1 MNVKQILLKITTA
14 SGQVTQRALVKG
26 ETIAAQPGERIEL
39 LDATTQQPIRAKVM
53 RDAERRLLVRDP
65 DAPEVAADDPR
76 HGHDADLLL
85 AVTDFDQRSE
95 SLVLAD
101 VTVYGADSDAE
112 LGLVPLE
119 VAGALLGLGAVAGG
133 IAAATGGG
141 GGGVQHANPQPAEP
155 VQPKPQPGQPKPPT
169 AGIVNNG
176 NGQHEV
182 VGTGVPGGTVTVT
195 WPDGTTSTTTVDESG
210 NWHTK
215 VPGEMTTDGSVTVT
229 ETDPA
234 GNVSQSTTVT
244 GGPLDVTPPTAPT
257 AGIVNNGN
265 GQHEVVGKGEPGGTV
280 TVTWPDGTTSTT
292 TVDESGNWNTKV
304 PGEMTTDGPV
314 TVTETDPAGN
324 VSAPTTATGGQLD
337 VTPPTVPTAEIGNN
351 GNGQREVVGK
361 GEPGDTVT
369 VTWPDGTTSTTKV
382 DESGNWH
389 TKVPDEMT
397 TDGLVTVTV
406 TDPAGNVSPPTT
418 ATGGSLDVT
427 PPTVPTAG
435 IVNNGNGQH
444 EVVGKGEPGGTVTV
458 TWPDGTTSTTTVD
471 ESGNWNTKVPDE
483 MTTDGP
489 VTVTVTDPA
498 GNVSPPTTAT
508 GGTLDVTP
516 PAAPTTAPSGYADNV
531 GPIQNANSTAPTTDD
546 ATPGIHIG
554 AAPAGDTPVLFV
566 DGRPVAAS
574 YDPATGTLT
583 PVTPL
588 ADGAHQIGYGYQDA
602 AGNVS
607 GSSPVMALTIDTTPP
622 SALTAGIVN
631 TGNGQH
637 EVVGTGEPGDTVTVT
652 WPDGTTSTTKVDES
666 GNWHTKVPDEMTTD
680 GPVTVTE
687 TDPAGNVSQST
698 TATGGPLDV
707 TPPAAPTTAPSGY
720 ADNVGPIQNAN
731 STAPTTDDATPG
743 IHIGAAPAGDTP
755 VLFVDGRPVAASYD
769 PATGTL
775 TPVTP
780 LADGAHQI
788 GYGYQDA
795 AGNVSGSSPVMA
807 LTIDT
812 TPPSALT
819 AGIVNT
825 GNGQHEVVGTGEPG
839 GTVTVTW
846 PDGTTSTTKVDE
858 SGNWH
863 TKVPGEMTTDGSV
876 TVTETDPAG
885 NVSQSTTATGGT
897 LDVTPPAVPTAEIGN
912 NGNGQH
918 EVVGTGEPGDTV
930 TVTWPDGT
938 TSTTKVDESGNWHT
952 KVPGEM
958 TTDGSVTV
966 TETDPAGNVSQ
977 STTVTGGPL
986 DVTPPTAPT
995 AGIVNNGNGQHEV
1008 VGKGEPGGTVT
1019 VTWPDG
1025 TTSTT
1030 TVDESGNWN
1039 TKVPGEMTTDGPVT
1053 VTETDPAGNVS
1064 PPTTATGGSLDVTP
1078 PTVPTAGIVNN
1089 GNGQHEVVGKGEPGG
1104 TVTVTWP
1111 DGTTSTTTVDESGN
1125 WNTKVPG
1132 EMTTDGP
1139 VTVTETDPAGNVS
1152 QSTTATGGP
1161 LDVTPP
1167 SAAETVRVT
1176 SISPDTGT
1184 PGDYLTN
1191 DPALVFN
1198 GTVGTTLAAGDKVQV
1213 SWDGGTSWHD
1223 AVTSGT
1229 TWSYDN
1235 TGVTLPDGA
1244 YTLQARVVDRAG
1256 NVGQSTS
1263 QGFTVDT
1270 AAPTEHAQITGIS
1283 PDTFGAGTT
1292 GTASDFITDA
1302 NHLRFNGTLDTALAA
1317 GEKVQVSWDGGA
1329 SWQDAVT
1336 SGTTWN
1342 YDNTGVTLADG
1353 TYTLQAHVVDAVGN
1367 TGQAARQALTV
1378 DTTPPAAPTESIAV
1392 NTVTVGGLESGA
1404 AWEYSTDGGTTWTA
1418 GSGTSFTLHA
1428 GHYAAG
1434 QIQVHQSDVAGNV
1447 SANAANDTAHDA
1459 PWPTSIN
1466 LGEFTWQG
1474 ETHQLNLIEGIT
1486 DPVTGKTYYYLDG
1499 SGDGT
1504 SANTPGPGI
1513 HQGMSYPSSTSEYTN
1528 NDRATHDWLDGLF
1541 NRGNETTD
1549 ELSTRQR
1556 TINGTTLVLPS
1567 ESEWEKFYNDN
1578 PSGSTTANHTPSGWD
1593 PGGYWSSTKV
1603 MGESHSALFLASGS
1617 STGVWDRSDLDVAFQ
1632 VL

>member
-1 MNVKQILLKITTA
+1 MNVKQILLKITAA

-141 GGGVQHANPQPAEP
+141 GGGGGGVQHANPQPAEP
-155 VQPKPQPGQPKPPT
+155 VQPKPPPGQPKP
-169 AGIVNNG
+169 
-176 NGQHEV
+176 
-182 VGTGVPGGTVTVT
+182 
-195 WPDGTTSTTTVDESG
+195 
-210 NWHTK
+210 
-215 VPGEMTTDGSVTVT
+215 
-229 ETDPA
+229 
-234 GNVSQSTTVT
+234 
-244 GGPLDVTPPTAPT
+244 
-257 AGIVNNGN
+257 
-265 GQHEVVGKGEPGGTV
+265 
-280 TVTWPDGTTSTT
+280 
-292 TVDESGNWNTKV
+292 
-304 PGEMTTDGPV
+304 
-314 TVTETDPAGN
+314 
-324 VSAPTTATGGQLD
+324 
-337 VTPPTVPTAEIGNN
+337 
-351 GNGQREVVGK
+351 
-361 GEPGDTVT
+361 
-369 VTWPDGTTSTTKV
+369 
-382 DESGNWH
+382 
-389 TKVPDEMT
+389 
-397 TDGLVTVTV
+397 
-406 TDPAGNVSPPTT
+406 
-418 ATGGSLDVT
+418 
-427 PPTVPTAG
+427 
-435 IVNNGNGQH
+435 
-444 EVVGKGEPGGTVTV
+444 
-458 TWPDGTTSTTTVD
+458 
-471 ESGNWNTKVPDE
+471 
-483 MTTDGP
+483 
-489 VTVTVTDPA
+489 
-498 GNVSPPTTAT
+498 
-508 GGTLDVTP
+508 
-516 PAAPTTAPSGYADNV
+516 
-531 GPIQNANSTAPTTDD
+531 
-546 ATPGIHIG
+546 
-554 AAPAGDTPVLFV
+554 
-566 DGRPVAAS
+566 
-574 YDPATGTLT
+574 
-583 PVTPL
+583 
-588 ADGAHQIGYGYQDA
+588 
-602 AGNVS
+602 
-607 GSSPVMALTIDTTPP
+607 
-622 SALTAGIVN
+622 
-631 TGNGQH
+631 
-637 EVVGTGEPGDTVTVT
+637 
-652 WPDGTTSTTKVDES
+652 
-666 GNWHTKVPDEMTTD
+666 
-680 GPVTVTE
+680 
-687 TDPAGNVSQST
+687 
-698 TATGGPLDV
+698 
-707 TPPAAPTTAPSGY
+707 
-720 ADNVGPIQNAN
+720 
-731 STAPTTDDATPG
+731 
-743 IHIGAAPAGDTP
+743 
-755 VLFVDGRPVAASYD
+755 
-769 PATGTL
+769 
-775 TPVTP
+775 
-780 LADGAHQI
+780 
-788 GYGYQDA
+788 
-795 AGNVSGSSPVMA
+795 
-807 LTIDT
+807 
-812 TPPSALT
+812 
-819 AGIVNT
+819 
-825 GNGQHEVVGTGEPG
+825 
-839 GTVTVTW
+839 
-846 PDGTTSTTKVDE
+846 
-858 SGNWH
+858 
-863 TKVPGEMTTDGSV
+863 
-876 TVTETDPAG
+876 
-885 NVSQSTTATGGT
+885 
-897 LDVTPPAVPTAEIGN
+897 PTAEIGN

-977 STTVTGGPL
+977 STTATGGPL
-986 DVTPPTAPT
+986 DVTPPAAPTTAPSGYADNVGPIQNANSTAPTTDDATPGIHIGAVPAGDTPVLFVDGEPVAATYDPATGSLTPVTPLADGAHQIGYGYQDAAGNVSGSSPVMALTIDTTPPSAPT
-995 AGIVNNGNGQHEV
+995 AGIVNTGNGQHEV
-1008 VGKGEPGGTVT
+1008 VGTGEPGGTVT

-1030 TVDESGNWN
+1030 TVDASGNWH
-1039 TKVPGEMTTDGPVT
+1039 TKVPDEMTPDGPVT
-1053 VTETDPAGNVS
+1053 MTETDPAGNVS
-1064 PPTTATGGSLDVTP
+1064 QSTTATGGTLDVTP
-1078 PTVPTAGIVNN
+1078 PAVPTAEIGNN
-1089 GNGQHEVVGKGEPGG
+1089 GNGQHEVVGTGEPGG

-1111 DGTTSTTTVDESGN
+1111 DGTTSTTTVDGSGN
-1125 WNTKVPG
+1125 WHTKVPG

-1167 SAAETVRVT
+1167 SAAETVHVT

-1329 SWQDAVT
+1329 SWHDAVT

-1367 TGQAARQALTV
+1367 TGQAARQALRV
-1378 DTTPPAAPTESIAV
+1378 DTTAPATPTESIAV

-1404 AWEYSTDGGTTWTA
+1404 AWEYSTDGGTTWAA
-1418 GSGTSFTLHA
+1418 GTGTSFTLHA

-1434 QIQVHQSDVAGNV
+1434 QIQVHQTDVAGNV
-1447 SANAANDTAHDA
+1447 SANAANVTAHDVTL
-1459 PWPTSIN
+1459 PTLN
-1466 LGEFTWQG
+1466 LGEFTWEG
-1474 ETHQLNLIEGIT
+1474 ETHQLNLIAGIT

-1504 SANTPGPGI
+1504 NADTPGPGLQ
-1513 HQGMSYPSSTSEYTN
+1513 QGTSYPGSTSKHTN
-1528 NDRATHDWLDGLF
+1528 NDRVTHDWLDGLF

-1567 ESEWEKFYNDN
+1567 KSEWEKFYNDN

-1593 PGGYWSSTKV
+1593 PGDYWSSTKV
-1603 MGESHSALFLASGS
+1603 MEESHSALFLARGS
-1617 STGVWDRSDLDVAFQ
+1617 STGVWDRNDLDVVFQ

>member
-1 MNVKQILLKITTA
+1 MNVKQILLKITAA

-141 GGGVQHANPQPAEP
+141 GGGGGGVQHANPQPAEP
-155 VQPKPQPGQPKPPT
+155 VQPKPPPGQPKP
-169 AGIVNNG
+169 
-176 NGQHEV
+176 
-182 VGTGVPGGTVTVT
+182 
-195 WPDGTTSTTTVDESG
+195 
-210 NWHTK
+210 
-215 VPGEMTTDGSVTVT
+215 
-229 ETDPA
+229 
-234 GNVSQSTTVT
+234 
-244 GGPLDVTPPTAPT
+244 
-257 AGIVNNGN
+257 
-265 GQHEVVGKGEPGGTV
+265 
-280 TVTWPDGTTSTT
+280 
-292 TVDESGNWNTKV
+292 
-304 PGEMTTDGPV
+304 
-314 TVTETDPAGN
+314 
-324 VSAPTTATGGQLD
+324 
-337 VTPPTVPTAEIGNN
+337 
-351 GNGQREVVGK
+351 
-361 GEPGDTVT
+361 
-369 VTWPDGTTSTTKV
+369 
-382 DESGNWH
+382 
-389 TKVPDEMT
+389 
-397 TDGLVTVTV
+397 
-406 TDPAGNVSPPTT
+406 
-418 ATGGSLDVT
+418 
-427 PPTVPTAG
+427 
-435 IVNNGNGQH
+435 
-444 EVVGKGEPGGTVTV
+444 
-458 TWPDGTTSTTTVD
+458 
-471 ESGNWNTKVPDE
+471 
-483 MTTDGP
+483 
-489 VTVTVTDPA
+489 
-498 GNVSPPTTAT
+498 
-508 GGTLDVTP
+508 
-516 PAAPTTAPSGYADNV
+516 
-531 GPIQNANSTAPTTDD
+531 
-546 ATPGIHIG
+546 
-554 AAPAGDTPVLFV
+554 
-566 DGRPVAAS
+566 
-574 YDPATGTLT
+574 
-583 PVTPL
+583 
-588 ADGAHQIGYGYQDA
+588 
-602 AGNVS
+602 
-607 GSSPVMALTIDTTPP
+607 
-622 SALTAGIVN
+622 
-631 TGNGQH
+631 
-637 EVVGTGEPGDTVTVT
+637 
-652 WPDGTTSTTKVDES
+652 
-666 GNWHTKVPDEMTTD
+666 
-680 GPVTVTE
+680 
-687 TDPAGNVSQST
+687 
-698 TATGGPLDV
+698 
-707 TPPAAPTTAPSGY
+707 
-720 ADNVGPIQNAN
+720 
-731 STAPTTDDATPG
+731 
-743 IHIGAAPAGDTP
+743 
-755 VLFVDGRPVAASYD
+755 
-769 PATGTL
+769 
-775 TPVTP
+775 
-780 LADGAHQI
+780 
-788 GYGYQDA
+788 
-795 AGNVSGSSPVMA
+795 
-807 LTIDT
+807 
-812 TPPSALT
+812 
-819 AGIVNT
+819 
-825 GNGQHEVVGTGEPG
+825 
-839 GTVTVTW
+839 
-846 PDGTTSTTKVDE
+846 
-858 SGNWH
+858 
-863 TKVPGEMTTDGSV
+863 
-876 TVTETDPAG
+876 
-885 NVSQSTTATGGT
+885 
-897 LDVTPPAVPTAEIGN
+897 PTAEIGN

-977 STTVTGGPL
+977 STTATGGPL
-986 DVTPPTAPT
+986 DVTPPAAPTTAPSGYADNVGPIQNANSTAPTTDDATPGIHIGAVPAGDTPVLFVDGEPVAATYDPATGSLTPVTPLADGAHQIGYGYQDAAGNVSGSSPVMALTIDTTPPSAPT
-995 AGIVNNGNGQHEV
+995 AGIVNTGNGQHEV
-1008 VGKGEPGGTVT
+1008 VGTGEPGGTVT

-1030 TVDESGNWN
+1030 TVDASGNWH
-1039 TKVPGEMTTDGPVT
+1039 TKVPDEMTPDGPVT
-1053 VTETDPAGNVS
+1053 
-1064 PPTTATGGSLDVTP
+1064 
-1078 PTVPTAGIVNN
+1078 
-1089 GNGQHEVVGKGEPGG
+1089 
-1104 TVTVTWP
+1104 
-1111 DGTTSTTTVDESGN
+1111 
-1125 WNTKVPG
+1125 
-1132 EMTTDGP
+1132 M
-1139 VTVTETDPAGNVS
+1139 TETDPAGNVS

-1167 SAAETVRVT
+1167 SAAETVHVT

-1329 SWQDAVT
+1329 SWHDAVT

-1367 TGQAARQALTV
+1367 TGQAARQALRV
-1378 DTTPPAAPTESIAV
+1378 DTTAPATPTESIAV

-1404 AWEYSTDGGTTWTA
+1404 AWEYSTDGGTTWAA
-1418 GSGTSFTLHA
+1418 GTGTSFTLHA

-1434 QIQVHQSDVAGNV
+1434 QIQVHQTDVAGNV
-1447 SANAANDTAHDA
+1447 SANAANVTAHDVTL
-1459 PWPTSIN
+1459 PTLN
-1466 LGEFTWQG
+1466 LGEFTWEG
-1474 ETHQLNLIEGIT
+1474 ETHQLNLIAGIT

-1504 SANTPGPGI
+1504 NADTPGPGLQ
-1513 HQGMSYPSSTSEYTN
+1513 QGTSYPGSTSKHTN
-1528 NDRATHDWLDGLF
+1528 NDRVTHDWLDGLF

-1567 ESEWEKFYNDN
+1567 KSEWEKFYNDN

-1593 PGGYWSSTKV
+1593 PGDYWSSTKV
-1603 MGESHSALFLASGS
+1603 MEESHSALFLARGS
-1617 STGVWDRSDLDVAFQ
+1617 STGVWDRNDLDVVFQ